1 MISSPRT
8 AVFVGVAALGLVCI
22 PSYAQETIKATL
34 HKNTIQLDASRV
46 KAGAVTF
53 EVNNAPD
60 TGLTHELVVL
70 KTDLA
75 ADKLPVKDGQVQES
89 QFKKMGEVEGIDPG
103 KNKRLTLKLAPGRY
117 VLVTCND

>member
-1 MISSPRT
+1 MISSPPT
-8 AVFVGVAALGLVCI
+8 TVFVRVAALGLVCI

-75 ADKLPVKDGQVQES
+75 ADKLPVKYGQVQES
-89 QFKKMGEVEGIDPG
+89 QINGLREVQ
-103 KNKRLTLKLAPGRY
+103 RM
-117 VLVTCND
+117 